1 MLVKRSMS
9 LSGHRT
15 SIALEQAFWDE
26 LDRIAR
32 ARALSRAALIA
43 RVDAARAPG
52 SNLASELRLLVLDDV
67 KAANQPTE
75 QIASPKLC

>member
-1 MLVKRSMS
+1 MLVKRSLS

-26 LDRIAR
+26 LDRIAAQR
-32 ARALSRAALIA
+32 SLSRAALIA
-43 RVDAARAPG
+43 QVDTTRAPG

-67 KAANQPTE
+67 KTNTTPNQG
-75 QIASPKLC
+75 

>member
-1 MLVKRSMS
+1 MLVKRSLS

-26 LDRIAR
+26 LDRIASQR
-32 ARALSRAALIA
+32 CLSRAALIA
-43 RVDAARAPG
+43 QVDTTRTPG

-67 KAANQPTE
+67 KTKNP
-75 QIASPKLC
+75 SNHN

>member
-26 LDRIAR
+26 LDRIAKER
-32 ARALSRAALIA
+32 AQSRAALIA
-43 RVDAARAPG
+43 QVDGKRAPG

-67 KAANQPTE
+67 KAGGQADGTPT
-75 QIASPKLC
+75 SG